1 LNLFSQGKVI
11 DRNFVNKGSVI
22 QVYKTN
28 DQNSGFE
35 HILNL
40 PGLKNSAQE
49 KILPCKMFLQEQ
61 DCKIVLS
68 ESNKIFYFDLTKGK
82 IEHELTFE
90 SQIRDACL
98 YEKESNFT
106 SRKDF
111 FGIQFLSLT
120 NSSDYCDS
128 DLPYRPIQKNLDHG

>member
-28 DQNSGFE
+28 DQNSGFD

-40 PGLKNSAQE
+40 PDLKNSALE
-49 KILPCKMFLQEQ
+49 KIVPYKMFLQEQ

-68 ESNKIFYFDLTKGK
+68 ESKKLFYFD
-82 IEHELTFE
+82 
-90 SQIRDACL
+90 
-98 YEKESNFT
+98 
-106 SRKDF
+106 
-111 FGIQFLSLT
+111 
-120 NSSDYCDS
+120 
-128 DLPYRPIQKNLDHG
+128 